1 VPKLSVTPLA
11 PEATLNPPRGPR
23 LPTLV
28 STALFALARR
38 PYFATLQRRYGDVF
52 SIPVAGIGRAVVVC
66 HPDLLK
72 AVFTA
77 DPAVLHAGDNPLGA
91 VLGRGSLFTL
101 DEDEHLRERR
111 LLLPAFHGDRM
122 RVYEGLIEEE
132 ALRAMAAWP
141 EGEEFATLPA
151 FNTITLRVILRAV
164 FGADGAE
171 LHELERLLPKATAL
185 GQRMVAAPVLRRD
198 LGPLSPGGRLLRM
211 RARYTVIVDR
221 LIGERLADPGLRER
235 SDVLSMM
242 LQAVQDDGGSVDREA
257 VANELLTLL
266 VAGHETTASSLAYAV
281 ERLRRHPL
289 VLARLQDE
297 AETDGS
303 AYRTATILEL
313 QRHRTVIGGTG
324 RRAVGPVA
332 LGEWTIPA
340 GAMLFPALA
349 RIHDDSRFHAHA
361 EGFDPD
367 RYVDAKPGTYTWV
380 PFGGGRRR
388 CLGAAFA
395 LFELDVVL
403 RTMLRH
409 FDLEPTTDRP
419 EHQSFRGL
427 AYAPSKGG
435 LARVRRRAVPRG
447 GGSTAAAVPA
457 DDVQG
462 GAQGAVE
469 RAGCPVAH

>member
-1 VPKLSVTPLA
+1 VPKLSVTPLS
-11 PEATLNPPRGPR
+11 PEAPPNPPRGPR

-38 PYFATLQRRYGDVF
+38 PYFAALQRRYGDVF
-52 SIPVAGIGRAVVVC
+52 SIPVAGLGRAVVVC
-66 HPDLLK
+66 HPDLVK

-122 RVYEGLIEEE
+122 RVYEDLIEEE
-132 ALRAMAAWP
+132 ALRAMASWP
-141 EGEEFATLPA
+141 EGEEFATLPT
-151 FNTITLRVILRAV
+151 FNAITLRVILRAV
-164 FGADGAE
+164 FGAGGSE
-171 LHELERLLPKATAL
+171 LQELERLLPGATAL
-185 GQRMVAAPVLRRD
+185 GQRMVAAPVLRRN
-198 LGPLSPGGRLLRM
+198 LGPWSPGGRLLRM
-211 RARYTVIVDR
+211 RASYTAIVDR
-221 LIGERLADPGLRER
+221 LIDERLADPDLRDR
-235 SDVLSMM
+235 TDVLSMM
-242 LQAVQDDGGSVDREA
+242 LQATQDGGGEVDRVA

-289 VLARLQDE
+289 VLERLQDE
-297 AETDGS
+297 VEAGGS

-324 RRAVGPVA
+324 RRAVRPVG
-332 LGEWTIPA
+332 LGAWTIPA

-349 RIHDDSRFHAHA
+349 TIHDDTRFHAHA

-367 RYVDAKPGTYTWV
+367 RYADAKPGTYSWV

-403 RTMLRH
+403 RTMIRH
-409 FDLEPTTDRP
+409 FDLESTAERA

-435 LARVRRRAVPRG
+435 LARVHRRGVPRG
-447 GGSTAAAVPA
+447 GVAAATADGVPGTN
-457 DDVQG
+457 D
-462 GAQGAVE
+462 GAAAP
-469 RAGCPVAH
+469 AGCPVAH

>member
-1 VPKLSVTPLA
+1 MPKLSVTPLA
-11 PEATLNPPRGPR
+11 PGATPNPPRGPR
-23 LPTLV
+23 LPTAV
-28 STALFALARR
+28 STALFAFARR
-38 PYFATLQRRYGDVF
+38 PYFAALQRRYGDVF
-52 SIPVAGIGRAVVVC
+52 SIPLPGLGRAVVVC
-66 HPDLLK
+66 HPELLK

-132 ALRAMAAWP
+132 SVRAMASWP

-164 FGADGAE
+164 FGAEGAE

-185 GQRMVAAPVLRRD
+185 GQRMVAAPVLRRNF
-198 LGPLSPGGRLLRM
+198 GPLSPGGRLLRM

-221 LIGERLADPGLRER
+221 LIDERLVDPELRDR
-235 SDVLSMM
+235 TDVLSMM
-242 LQAVQDDGGSVDREA
+242 LQAVQDDGAAVDRAA

-289 VLARLQDE
+289 VLERLEEE
-297 AETDGS
+297 AATDAS

-313 QRHRTVIGGTG
+313 QRHRTVIGGTA
-324 RRAVGPVA
+324 RRAVVPVG
-332 LGEWTIPA
+332 LGEWSVPA
-340 GAMLFPALA
+340 RTMLFPALA
-349 RIHDDSRFHAHA
+349 TIHDDTRFHAHA
-361 EGFDPD
+361 EGFDPE
-367 RYVDAKPGTYTWV
+367 RYLDAKPGTYTWV

-395 LFELDVVL
+395 LFELDIVL

-419 EHQSFRGL
+419 ERQSFRGL
-427 AYAPSKGG
+427 AYAPSRGG
-435 LARVRRRAVPRG
+435 VASVRRRQHPRG
-447 GGSTAAAVPA
+447 EAAASTA
-457 DDVQG
+457 G
-462 GAQGAVE
+462 GADAADG
-469 RAGCPVAH
+469 RAAAATGCPVAH

>member
-11 PEATLNPPRGPR
+11 PGATPTPPSGPR
-23 LPTLV
+23 LPTAV
-28 STALFALARR
+28 TAALFALARR
-38 PYFATLQRRYGDVF
+38 PFFAALQRRHGDAF
-52 SIPVAGIGRAVVVC
+52 SIRLPGLGSAVVVC

-77 DPAVLHAGDNPLGA
+77 DPAVLHAGDNPLGG

-132 ALRAMAAWP
+132 SLRAMASWP
-141 EGEEFATLPA
+141 EGEEFATQA
-151 FNTITLRVILRAV
+151 TFNTITLRVILRAV
-164 FGADGAE
+164 FGAEGAE
-171 LHELERLLPKATAL
+171 LHELERLLPKATAS
-185 GQRMVAAPVLRRD
+185 GQRMVLAPALRRD
-198 LGPLSPGGRLLRM
+198 LGPLSPGGRLARM
-211 RARYTVIVDR
+211 RARYMAIVDR
-221 LIGERLADPGLRER
+221 LVDERLADPDLRER
-235 SDVLSMM
+235 TDVLSMM
-242 LQAVQDDGGSVDREA
+242 LQAGQDDGAEVDREA

-289 VLARLQDE
+289 VLERLEEE
-297 AETDGS
+297 AATNGS

-313 QRHRTVIGGTG
+313 QRHRTVIGGAA
-324 RRAVGPVA
+324 RRAVVPVQ
-332 LGEWTIPA
+332 LGEWSVPARTII
-340 GAMLFPALA
+340 FPALA
-349 RIHDDSRFHAHA
+349 TIHDDTRFHAHA

-367 RYVDAKPGTYTWV
+367 RYLDAKPGTYTWV

-395 LFELDVVL
+395 LFELDIVL

-409 FDLEPTTDRP
+409 FDLEPTTDAAER
-419 EHQSFRGL
+419 QSFRGL

-435 LARVRRRAVPRG
+435 VARVRRRATPRG
-447 GGSTAAAVPA
+447 EGSTAVADAAPA
-457 DDVQG
+457 TG
-462 GAQGAVE
+462 ARIPEGAQ
-469 RAGCPVAH
+469 CPVPH